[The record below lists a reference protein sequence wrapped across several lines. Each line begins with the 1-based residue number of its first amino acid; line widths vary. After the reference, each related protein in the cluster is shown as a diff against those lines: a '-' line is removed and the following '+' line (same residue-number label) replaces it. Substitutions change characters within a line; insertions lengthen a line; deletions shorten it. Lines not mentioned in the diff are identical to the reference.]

1 MSKDKIKEELK
12 AVVCEAVQDAFITA
26 INEAASKKDVREE
39 DEKEDKDSEEE
50 SEEESE
56 DDEEEEDDE
65 SEEDDS
71 VNESIEVSATSAG
84 NISRLTVPTIKH
96 LSRLAKTGKYDHF
109 VVKQKGEEEVEYAVS
124 NGRLVTL

>member
-12 AVVCEAVQDAFITA
+12 AVVSEAVQDAFITA
-26 INEAASKKDVREE
+26 INEAASKKDVKEE

-50 SEEESE
+50 SE
-56 DDEEEEDDE
+56 DDEEEEDDD